1 MILINKKIIEKYV
14 NKISTILILLII
26 ITFPINQQIHFRPFP
41 TVDGFIIDYLIL
53 KVSLPEVLIL
63 CLFVLNSWRIFNSFT
78 RIHFLIFFSF
88 VFILILSIFSS
99 KYKSLSIY
107 ENLIWLTVFVNG
119 YLLYKKPELVDAVFL
134 SKSIKIWI
142 IILFV
147 LGFAQFINQGSV
159 FNNYRWT
166 GEFPYSERN
175 LFIKQRGN
183 ILTDFMPPMGIF
195 SHANIF
201 GAYILFLL
209 VILNFLKKDAFKY
222 HFCSLGIIIL
232 TGSIPVI
239 IAYFSFIFF
248 IRYYRFLNPKFIYIL
263 LFFSFLPIFL
273 DSKYFSEN
281 FSIFRRVYLLD
292 ISENYFLNNPLNLVF
307 GSGYYNYFSIIR
319 GELWNYEI
327 IRFFQP
333 PHNIFIL
340 ILWNYGLVFLILF
353 IFLLVKTLKTLS
365 KKYLQILFLII
376 FLGTFDHYLIT
387 NHQFRVLYLFIPYS
401 IFYKNDVK

>member
-1 MILINKKIIEKYV
+1 MILINKKLIEKYV
-14 NKISTILILLII
+14 NKISSILVLLII

-53 KVSLPEVLIL
+53 KVSLPEVIL
-63 CLFVLNSWRIFNSFT
+63 LCFFILNIWRVFCGFNKV
-78 RIHFLIFFSF
+78 RILVFSF
-88 VFILILSIFSS
+88 FFCILLLSVINS
-99 KYKSLSIY
+99 KYKSLAIY
-107 ENLIWLTVFVNG
+107 ENLIWLVVFQNA
-119 YLLYKKPELVDAVFL
+119 YLIYRRPELVDAGFL
-134 SKSIKIWI
+134 GKSIKIWI
-142 IILFV
+142 TILFV
-147 LGFAQFINQGSV
+147 LGFSQFINQGSI

-166 GEFPYSERN
+166 GEFPYSESN

-201 GAYILFLL
+201 GAYILFLI
-209 VILNFLKKDAFKY
+209 VTLNFLKKDALQY

-239 IAYFSFIFF
+239 IAY
-248 IRYYRFLNPKFIYIL
+248 L
-263 LFFSFLPIFL
+263 LFLFFTKYYKLLNLKLIFIIAVISFLPMFL
-273 DSKYFSEN
+273 DSKDFSDN

-292 ISENYFLNNPLNLVF
+292 ISENYFIDNPTNLFF
-307 GSGYYNYFSIIR
+307 GSGYFNYFSIIR
-319 GELWNYEI
+319 SELWDYEI

-340 ILWNYGLVFLILF
+340 ALWNYGLLFLMLIIF
-353 IFLLVKTLKTLS
+353 IVLISRNFLN
-365 KKYLQILFLII
+365 KKSLQFLFLII
-376 FLGTFDHYLIT
+376 FLGTFDHYLLT
-387 NHQFRVLYLFIPYS
+387 NHQFRVLYFFIPYS